1 MCSSDLGDFA
11 KMFRMKNHFKILSM
25 AVESGSGAG
34 KNFHRFANNGVSSI
48 FNSLGAA
55 SRADMFARKFNMNL
69 NSPTVRQVLN
79 NLDETVSSFI
89 SKNRKSSIRR
99 VFPGEYLNMTVEEA
113 LNSGNR
119 TVKKLLIDNR
129 FAK

>member
-1 MCSSDLGDFA
+1 
-11 KMFRMKNHFKILSM
+11 MKNHFKILSM
-25 AVESGSGAG
+25 AVESGAAAE
-34 KNFHRFANNGVSSI
+34 KTFTVSLI
-48 FNSLGAA
+48 MVFLLFLILWEAA